1 MRTMQKEK
9 NMNVIITGGAQG
21 IGKGTAKYLL
31 EKGCS
36 VMVSDIDAEAGRGMV
51 DEYKNL
57 GRIEFLKGD
66 NGKEQDIKKL
76 VATAVKRFG
85 SIDGLVNNAGIGIN
99 KPVTELTLKEWNRV
113 IAVNLTGAMLAAKY
127 TAPHLIKSKGAI
139 VNIASTRAFMSEANT
154 ESYSASKGGIIALTH
169 SLAVSFSS
177 KIRVNSI
184 SPGWIEVGDWK
195 KKSIKVEP
203 KHSEAD
209 KLQHPA
215 GRVGVPE
222 DIAAMVYF
230 LISKE
235 SGFITG
241 QNYIIDGG
249 MTRKMIY
256 V

>member
-1 MRTMQKEK
+1 L
-9 NMNVIITGGAQG
+9 NIIITGGAQG
-21 IGKGTAKYLL
+21 IGKGTARYLL

-36 VMVSDIDAEAGRGMV
+36 VMVSDIDTEAGKELV
-51 DEYKNL
+51 AEYKAL
-57 GRIEFLKGD
+57 GNIEFIKCD
-66 NGKEQDIKKL
+66 NGEEKDIKKL
-76 VATAVKRFG
+76 VAAAVKKFG
-85 SIDGLVNNAGIGIN
+85 GIDALVNNAGIGIN
-99 KPVTELTLKEWNRV
+99 KPITELTLKEWNRV
-113 IAVNLTGAMLAAKY
+113 IAVNLTGAMFCAKY
-127 TAPHLIKSKGAI
+127 AAPHLQKSRGAI
-139 VNIASTRAFMSEANT
+139 VNIASTRAFMSEANS

-169 SLAVSFSS
+169 ALAVSFSNQ
-177 KIRVNSI
+177 IRVNSI

-195 KKSIKVEP
+195 KKGVKIEP

-241 QNYIIDGG
+241 ANFTIDGG